1 MTNPNTIGKAAPIIF
16 TLEEVKMRTS
26 LSNALY
32 HLHKERDF
40 PAPFH
45 LSQHRLAWHAH
56 AVIGW
61 MQKCVDAR
69 ADQSPHA
76 PAPSITAADRF
87 ISLKEVC
94 SRLGLSRQTIDRLEA
109 RGLFP
114 LRIRIGQRRM
124 AWLTSEIDAWTAER
138 APPREE
144 EEASIPATPD
154 RAKAPEPAVLPIN
167 PFMSS

>member
-1 MTNPNTIGKAAPIIF
+1 MSYPNAIEKAAPGIF
-16 TLEEVKMRTS
+16 TLKEVKMRTS

-32 HLHKERDF
+32 HLHRERDF
-40 PAPFH
+40 PAPFR

-94 SRLGLSRQTIDRLEA
+94 SRLGLSRQTVDRLEA

-124 AWLTSEIDAWTAER
+124 AWLKSEVDAWTTER
-138 APPREE
+138 VPPREE
-144 EEASIPATPD
+144 EASNPATPD
-154 RAKAPEPAVLPIN
+154 TTKAPDPAVLPTN
-167 PFMSS
+167 PFMSL

>member
-1 MTNPNTIGKAAPIIF
+1 MTNPNIIGKAAPIIF
-16 TLEEVKMRTS
+16 TLEEVKLRTS

-45 LSQHRLAWHAH
+45 LSRHRLAWHAH

-61 MQKCVDAR
+61 MQKCIDAR

-76 PAPSITAADRF
+76 PAPRITAADRF

-94 SRLGLSRQTIDRLEA
+94 GCLGVSRQTVDRLEA

-124 AWLTSEIDAWTAER
+124 AWLKSEIDAWTAER

-144 EEASIPATPD
+144 EASIPATPD
-154 RAKAPEPAVLPIN
+154 RAKSPEPAVLPTN
-167 PFMSS
+167 PFMGL

>member
-32 HLHKERDF
+32 HLHKEGDF
-40 PAPFH
+40 PAPFR

-61 MQKCVDAR
+61 MQACVDAR
-69 ADQSPHA
+69 PERTPHA
-76 PAPSITAADRF
+76 PAPRITAADRF
-87 ISLKEVC
+87 IALKEVC
-94 SRLGLSRQTIDRLEA
+94 GCLGVSRQTVDRLEA

-124 AWLTSEIDAWTAER
+124 AWLKSEIEAWTAER

-144 EEASIPATPD
+144 EASMPATPD
-154 RAKAPEPAVLPIN
+154 RAKAPEPAVLPTN
-167 PFMSS
+167 PFMSL